1 MFHTEG
7 GPAASLS
14 EVMRRSGRWFDPEVV
29 RAFQSVAAGEAF
41 WTSLAAPDLDRAIL
55 ALEPARHAVALDD
68 DYLDDIAVG
77 FGQVIDAKSPYTT
90 GHSGRVADIAYA
102 LAERLD
108 VAPER
113 RRWLRRGALLHDL
126 GKLGVSNAILDKP
139 GKLDAE
145 EWALMRAHAAQT
157 QAILSRIEAF
167 AELAQVSAAHHERL
181 DGKGYPLGLRDA
193 QISLETRIITTADIY
208 DALTADRPY
217 RGPMSPDDALAIM
230 AGMVGEALDARCFE
244 ALKGVV
250 QSGAE
255 RLAA

>member
-14 EVMRRSGRWFDPEVV
+14 EVMRRSGRWFDPDVV
-29 RAFQSVAAGEAF
+29 RAFRSVAAGEAF

-77 FGQVIDAKSPYTT
+77 FGQVIDAKSPYTA

-181 DGKGYPLGLRDA
+181 DGKGYRSACAMRRSAWRRASSPPPTSTTPLPP
-193 QISLETRIITTADIY
+193 TAP
-208 DALTADRPY
+208 TA
-217 RGPMSPDDALAIM
+217 
-230 AGMVGEALDARCFE
+230 ARCRRTTRWGSWR
-244 ALKGVV
+244 AWSAKR
-250 QSGAE
+250 ST
-255 RLAA
+255 RAASRR